1 MSIALLK
8 REKGWLRK
16 WSGAAGAALCLATT
30 LNTASAQMMI
40 PALVSLKPYNN
51 PWASANRAFVARNK
65 TTIGTN

>member
-1 MSIALLK
+1 
-8 REKGWLRK
+8 
-16 WSGAAGAALCLATT
+16 
-30 LNTASAQMMI
+30 MI